1 MKEDFKFNIQ
11 LFAEGEG
18 GEDAPADP
26 TVTEGG
32 QDPTQA
38 PAQAQ
43 STILGDDPSK
53 TDEPPKQDE
62 DPKQDTK
69 SAVPDKYDFAAIT
82 PEGAELDQAIVD
94 EYSTMAKEIGLSNE
108 HASKLAEYGMK
119 LQKQA
124 AESVVAAFAKQVDG
138 WGETAKTELGDKFDG
153 TVKQAAQ
160 GIQALS
166 EHIPNLRAALNET
179 GAGNRV
185 EIIKLMAL
193 VGQMTTEDNGM
204 ALLKGSPK
212 AAAAHNPYP
221 NTDFTKY

>member
-1 MKEDFKFNIQ
+1 MKEDFTFNIQ
-11 LFAEGEG
+11 LFAEGAEG
-18 GEDAPADP
+18 GEGAPAEP
-26 TVTEGG
+26 TVAEGG
-32 QDPTQA
+32 KDPTQA

-43 STILGDDPSK
+43 STILGDDPK
-53 TDEPPKQDE
+53 TDEPPKQE
-62 DPKQDTK
+62 GDPKQDPK
-69 SAVPDKYDFAAIT
+69 PAVPDKYDFAAIT
-82 PEGAELDQAIVD
+82 PEGAELDKAIVD

-204 ALLKGSPK
+204 ALLKGNAGGGNLT
-212 AAAAHNPYP
+212 AAQVLYP
-221 NTDFTKY
+221 NQK